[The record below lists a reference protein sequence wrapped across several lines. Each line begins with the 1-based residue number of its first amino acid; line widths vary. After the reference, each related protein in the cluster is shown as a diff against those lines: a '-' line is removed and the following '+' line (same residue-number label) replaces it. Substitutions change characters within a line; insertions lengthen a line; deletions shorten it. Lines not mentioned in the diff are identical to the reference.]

1 METRIAHEADLIQLL
16 ARLISESDDGDPP
29 IERTGKDL
37 TCSQPV
43 LGQWIDD
50 CDVPFLLET
59 LALPDKIFA
68 QEFPGIP
75 LSQRDRE
82 AFAKTLITHCTE
94 CARCNGKKAEDIEW
108 KLRVDKAIAKNKQ
121 AIGHFLA
128 DTTRKW

>member
-1 METRIAHEADLIQLL
+1 METRVALEADFIQLL

-59 LALPDKIFA
+59 LALPDEVFA
-68 QEFPGIP
+68 QEFPGIT
-75 LSQRDRE
+75 LSQNDRE
-82 AFAKTLITHCTE
+82 VFAKTLVMHFTE
-94 CARCNGKKAEDIEW
+94 CAHCNAKKAEDVAW
-108 KLRVDKAIAKNKQ
+108 KLAVDKAFVENKRT
-121 AIGHFLA
+121 IGQFLSS
-128 DTTRKW
+128 TKRKP